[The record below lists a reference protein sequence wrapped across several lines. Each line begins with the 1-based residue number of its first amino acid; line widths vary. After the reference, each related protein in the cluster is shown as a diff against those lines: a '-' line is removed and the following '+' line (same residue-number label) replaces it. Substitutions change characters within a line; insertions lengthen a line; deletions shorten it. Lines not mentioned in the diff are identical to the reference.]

1 MESNRLLKQ
10 MGAVFGVFMVFF
22 YVGIGIYLAFFFDMS
37 TLDKPVLVII
47 GVTFILL
54 GLYRAYRSYQKIIE
68 AFFTDDSE
76 EE

>member
-10 MGAVFGVFMVFF
+10 IGAVFGVFMVFF

-47 GVTFILL
+47 GVAFIIL